1 MVVYYYWEE
10 GTESTSKVVE
20 VSYSN
25 LRNTAQNFCE
35 RKILSTPL
43 SFPEL
48 AKGSSEIAILVE
60 YCYTTVCETGTSQDN
75 NSNFFSCRQICGP
88 SSQKVPWIT
97 RGKEEKNPTPPSF
110 PQKRH
115 CVVLKIP
122 LRFSS
127 TWNSTELCSS
137 TISTQRTV
145 SFWKNRKCQKGL
157 QAVIKNS
164 PISLIAQT

>member
-1 MVVYYYWEE
+1 MP
-10 GTESTSKVVE
+10 T
-20 VSYSN
+20 N
-25 LRNTAQNFCE
+25 LWS
-35 RKILSTPL
+35 LV
-43 SFPEL
+43 
-48 AKGSSEIAILVE
+48 AKGSLD
-60 YCYTTVCETGTSQDN
+60 YKRG
-75 NSNFFSCRQICGP
+75 
-88 SSQKVPWIT
+88 
-97 RGKEEKNPTPPSF
+97 RGKEPTPPSF

-164 PISLIAQT
+164 PISLIAQTYDMSCWKIATASPSPQETPTHNPPPTTPKKNILLLKRQRTEHPPFPALKKIEERKKRQDKLFLPFYLGGKS